1 VNVGILGGTGPAGS
15 SLAARLASVGY
26 DVTIGSRAEDRALH
40 ACATLIARWPD
51 RGLRLS
57 GGDNA
62 VAAAADLVVVATPWD
77 SAAATVSDLAG
88 ALAGKV
94 VISMGNALVKIGP
107 GELQPVALARGSVAA
122 TVQAAA
128 PGAYVAAAFHHL
140 PAKELGELDQ
150 PVDCDVLVCSDHPV
164 ATSTTTEI
172 ASKIP
177 GVRVL
182 DAGRLANAGTI
193 ESFVAVLIGL
203 NIRYKTHSAVRMTG
217 IEV

>member
-1 VNVGILGGTGPAGS
+1 MNVGILGGTGPAGS

-26 DVTIGSRAEDRALH
+26 DVTIGSRAEERALE
-40 ACATLIARWPD
+40 ACAALMERWPD

-62 VAAAADLVVVATPWD
+62 AAAAADLVVVATPWD
-77 SAAATVSDLAG
+77 AAGATVAHLAG

-94 VISMGNALVKIGP
+94 VISMGNALVKVGR
-107 GELQPVALARGSVAA
+107 GDLQPVTLARGSVAA

-128 PGAYVAAAFHHL
+128 PGAFVAAAFHHL
-140 PAKELGELDQ
+140 PAKELGELDR
-150 PVDCDVLVCSDHPV
+150 PVDCDVLVCSDHPI
-164 ATSTTTEI
+164 ATSATTEL
-172 ASKIP
+172 AAKIP
-177 GVRVL
+177 GVRAL

-193 ESFVAVLIGL
+193 ESFVAVLIDL
-203 NIRYKTHSAVRMTG
+203 NVRYKTHTAVRMTG

>member
-1 VNVGILGGTGPAGS
+1 V
-15 SLAARLASVGY
+15 RLASVGY
-26 DVTIGSRAEDRALH
+26 DVTIGSRAEERARQSCDAL
-40 ACATLIARWPD
+40 LARWPQ

-62 VAAAADLVVVATPWD
+62 AAAAADVVVVATPWD
-77 SAAATVSDLAG
+77 AAAATVTDLAG

-94 VISMGNALVKIGP
+94 VISMGNALVKVAR
-107 GELQPVALARGSVAA
+107 GELQAVALARGSVAA

-128 PGAYVAAAFHHL
+128 PRAFVAAAFHHL

-150 PVDCDVLVCSDHPV
+150 PVDCDVLVCSDHAV
-164 ATSTTTEI
+164 ATSTTAEL

-182 DAGRLANAGTI
+182 DAGRLANAGTV
-193 ESFVAVLIGL
+193 ESFVAVLIDL
-203 NIRYKTHSAVRMTG
+203 NVRYKTHTALRITG
-217 IEV
+217 VEV

>member
-1 VNVGILGGTGPAGS
+1 M
-15 SLAARLASVGY
+15 AARLASVGY
-26 DVTIGSRAEDRALH
+26 DVTIGSRAEDRARE
-40 ACATLIARWPD
+40 ACRALVARWPD

-57 GGDNA
+57 GADNA
-62 VAAAADLVVVATPWD
+62 AAAAADLVVIATPWD
-77 SAAATVSDLAG
+77 AAAATVTELAG

-107 GELQPVALARGSVAA
+107 GELQPVLLARGSVAA

-128 PGAYVAAAFHHL
+128 PDAYVAAAFHHL

-150 PVDCDVLVCSDHPV
+150 PVDCDVLVCSDHPF
-164 ATSTTTEI
+164 ATSTTTEL

-193 ESFVAVLIGL
+193 ESFVAVLISL
-203 NIRYKTHSAVRMTG
+203 NIRYKTHSAVRITG
-217 IEV
+217 VEV